1 MPVHQGVLVVLVLI
15 GLLML
20 AAGVHLV
27 RTRRLPAGAE
37 PVPGEV
43 VDVAVKRSSL
53 TGSNQ
58 ELYAPTVAYLDPATG
73 TREVLPP
80 AAHEPRPYAVG
91 DQVLLFRHPVTGEM
105 RLPLPQPRR
114 QMALPFV
121 LGLLVIGLGVA
132 DLAS

>member
-1 MPVHQGVLVVLVLI
+1 MFLVLV

-27 RTRRLPAGAE
+27 RSRRLPAGAE

-58 ELYAPTVAYLDPATG
+58 ELYAPSVAYLDPATG
-73 TREVLPP
+73 AREVLPP

-91 DQVLLFRHPVTGEM
+91 DQVVLFRHPVTGEV

>member
-1 MPVHQGVLVVLVLI
+1 MVLVPI

-20 AAGVHLV
+20 AA
-27 RTRRLPAGAE
+27 
-37 PVPGEV
+37 
-43 VDVAVKRSSL
+43 
-53 TGSNQ
+53 
-58 ELYAPTVAYLDPATG
+58 
-73 TREVLPP
+73 
-80 AAHEPRPYAVG
+80 
-91 DQVLLFRHPVTGEM
+91 PVTGEM